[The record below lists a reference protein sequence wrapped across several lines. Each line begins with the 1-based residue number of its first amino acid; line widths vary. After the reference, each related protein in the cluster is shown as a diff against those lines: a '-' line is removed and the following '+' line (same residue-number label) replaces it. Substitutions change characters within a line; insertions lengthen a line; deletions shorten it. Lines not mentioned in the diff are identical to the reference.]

1 MEKLLESKVER
12 TFQARDFLAL
22 LKKHVKL
29 FIGIFFSLLV
39 ISVLL
44 YMFKIPYI
52 GKGRLLVNDAQNSP
66 LQAFS
71 AAYFGMTKSVVE
83 GKKGN
88 TQMGKQ
94 LEALKT
100 REFYNRL
107 LRHIEERGQSP
118 NLTIEEQ
125 RAYAAIKETYLNQ
138 AFKDSENRQAF
149 IIKLDSWAQA
159 KLESDYEIRISFATP
174 SKNLSLFLTNAALE
188 LSSEYLREREMAE
201 IQEVEKFIIEQKRQV
216 DQNIKQL
223 AQELTGFQTQPEN
236 LISFTSQ
243 EKMGEYLSE
252 LMVRTNE
259 AQLKISE
266 NLRDI
271 EFLQDGN
278 TAEKPVG
285 SALYGVGGRVAAL
298 RLENKMLAS
307 RISQLKASVD
317 KISKTMKALPFAT
330 QMMEDKRRK
339 SELEYAKYKELTET
353 LAKVEAQKVSIKDR
367 FEIIEKAR
375 ADNTVPQVDFAT
387 LCFLSLVVALSLG
400 LTLVYLQYLWMPTVV
415 QKESVR
421 NVMVY
426 DDHNQDPRVVIE
438 NAKIKFQLGN
448 HGSVE

>member
-1 MEKLLESKVER
+1 
-12 TFQARDFLAL
+12 
-22 LKKHVKL
+22 
-29 FIGIFFSLLV
+29 
-39 ISVLL
+39 
-44 YMFKIPYI
+44 
-52 GKGRLLVNDAQNSP
+52 
-66 LQAFS
+66 
-71 AAYFGMTKSVVE
+71 
-83 GKKGN
+83 
-88 TQMGKQ
+88 
-94 LEALKT
+94 
-100 REFYNRL
+100 
-107 LRHIEERGQSP
+107 
-118 NLTIEEQ
+118 
-125 RAYAAIKETYLNQ
+125 LNQ
-138 AFKDSENRQAF
+138 AFKNSENRQAF

-174 SKNLSLFLTNAALE
+174 SKDLSLFLTNAALE

-201 IQEVEKFIIEQKRQV
+201 IQEVEKFITEQKTQA

-223 AQELTGFQTQPEN
+223 AQELTSFQTQPEN

-271 EFLQDGN
+271 EFLQDGD
-278 TAEKPVG
+278 TGEKPVG
-285 SALYGVGGRVAAL
+285 SALYGVGGRIAAL

-330 QMMEDKRRK
+330 QMMEEKRRK

-353 LAKVEAQKVSIKDR
+353 LAKVEAQKLSIKDR